1 MTGELY
7 KREGG
12 ETACDSRSERGAEKR
27 VEQGRSCDIIR
38 DQSKRQDI
46 DRNCDKI
53 SD

>member
-38 DQSKRQDI
+38 DQSKWQDI